1 MNRKII
7 SLLLVLCMILSSV
20 AVGSFVT
27 NAAADDAET
36 VSAASGDQG
45 AQSKIQGSA
54 VLHCFD
60 WSYNSIKSNLKA
72 IADAGY
78 NAVQT

>member
-36 VSAASGDQG
+36 VSAAGTE
-45 AQSKIQGSA
+45 IQLQMASRAENNPWNTACTRKGERM
-54 VLHCFD
+54 
-60 WSYNSIKSNLKA
+60 
-72 IADAGY
+72 
-78 NAVQT
+78 